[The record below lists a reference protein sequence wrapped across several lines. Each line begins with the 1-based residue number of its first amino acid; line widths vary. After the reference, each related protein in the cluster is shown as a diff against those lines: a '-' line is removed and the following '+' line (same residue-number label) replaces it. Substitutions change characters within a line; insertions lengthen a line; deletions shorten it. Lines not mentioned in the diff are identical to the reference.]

1 MISAL
6 MLLLF
11 VLFFM
16 IGIPVSVSLILSA
29 GTAMM
34 LVGQDLIGIPQH
46 MAASVR
52 GLELMAIPFFILAAH
67 LMMQL
72 GMIRKI
78 FDFAEAA
85 LGWIRGG
92 LAHAN
97 VLAGFVFSG
106 ISGAAVAD
114 AAALG
119 SIAMKEMPRAGYS
132 APFAA
137 AIVMSIS
144 TLGAI
149 IPPSIM
155 MVVYAIMADV
165 SVARL
170 FLAGVVPGILIALSI
185 SGLIA
190 VYGVFRLT
198 PMPDPPAFDGKRL
211 LRTTR
216 SALLAL
222 FAPLVI
228 LRGMSTGLVTPTEAG
243 VLASLYSLLVG
254 AIERTI
260 SFRAV
265 YTALRDTV
273 ESSAHILFLIAASSA
288 LSYIFVS
295 QGTAAQITQ
304 TFSSADLSAAS
315 FLIVASIALLLIG
328 CLIETM
334 PALLISVPLL
344 LPTATQL
351 GIDPVHFGVLAIFN
365 LLIGIMTPPMGIG
378 LFVLS
383 SVSRIRFGVLA
394 VAALPFV
401 GLLIGMLM
409 LLTFAPQLTLW
420 LPDLL
425 LPVAH

>member
-6 MLLLF
+6 MLALF
-11 VLFFM
+11 VVAFL
-16 IGIPVSVSLILSA
+16 IGIPVSASLILAA
-29 GTAMM
+29 GVAMM
-34 LVGQDLIGIPQH
+34 LVGQNLIGVPQH

-85 LGWIRGG
+85 LGWFRGG

-119 SIAMKEMPRAGYS
+119 SIAMKEMPKAGYS

-165 SVARL
+165 SIARL
-170 FLAGVVPGILIALSI
+170 FLAGIVPGIMIALSI

-190 VYGVFRLT
+190 FYGAFRLT
-198 PMPDPPAFDGKRL
+198 PMPDPPPFDGRRL

-243 VLASLYSLLVG
+243 VLASLYALLVG

-288 LSYIFVS
+288 ISYVFVS
-295 QGTAAQITQ
+295 QGTAGTI
-304 TFSSADLSAAS
+304 SAAFGNS
-315 FLIVASIALLLIG
+315 SLDVVTFLLLSTLVLLAIG
-328 CLIETM
+328 CIIETL
-334 PALLISVPLL
+334 PALLISVPLM
-344 LPTATQL
+344 LPTATAL

-378 LFVLS
+378 LFILS
-383 SVSRIRFGVLA
+383 SVSGIRFGSLA
-394 VAALPFV
+394 WTALPFV
-401 GLLIGMLM
+401 ALLIGMLM
-409 LLTFAPQLTLW
+409 LLSFVPQFTLW

-425 LPVAH
+425 LPVPA

>member
-29 GTAMM
+29 GTAMVI
-34 LVGQDLIGIPQH
+34 VGQDLIGIPQH

-409 LLTFAPQLTLW
+409 LLTFVPQLTLW